1 MEPPQVCFLF
11 DDQRAAAHV
20 AASVLFERPAR
31 RITAFRG
38 GDVTEALEQ
47 VDVERARG
55 RHVCGYMAYEAG
67 AFASPPREAPASD
80 GATLADFY
88 SFDERVSMTSAAV
101 AEWLSRECGA
111 ASRAVVHGL
120 SWTETRDTYRS
131 KIAAIQS
138 HIERGDT
145 YQVNFT
151 FKCKFGLEGTA
162 LALYRQLRER
172 QRVEYGA
179 YVRLGDR
186 EILSFSP
193 ELFVRRQG
201 ALLTL
206 KPMKGTAPRG
216 ESKEEDDRI
225 AAHLKVDAKTLS
237 ENVMIVDLVRSDLG
251 RVAQI
256 GSVHVEDLFDVETFE
271 TVHQMVSTVHGT
283 VDDDLTLLDVM
294 SAVFP
299 CGSVTGAPKRRTME
313 IIDGLES
320 EPRGVYT
327 GALGRVEPGGD
338 FSFSVPIRTLV
349 VRGGRGEMGVGSG
362 IVHES
367 EPDAELDECFLKARF
382 LTRSNE
388 TLRLIETLR
397 YDAARREL
405 VDIDAHLRRM
415 EASAAAFNFA
425 FDRARVLDAL
435 GSALGKNAPHPGSGR
450 IHGEGGGW
458 RGDSKVRVLLS
469 IDGDVE
475 VSVEPIAS
483 LETPF
488 GSKPLLTLSPEVI
501 DSASCFRRHKTTAR
515 ELYDSAYA
523 TCVDAG
529 GYDVL
534 FLNERGELAEA
545 SRHNIFVEKGGVFLT
560 PPVEAG
566 ALPGIERQRVLDDP
580 RFKASEA
587 TLSMADVCAADRIW
601 LSNAVR
607 GLVEVVLAP
616 DAAALWPSS
625 NP

>member
-1 MEPPQVCFLF
+1 MEAPQACFLF
-11 DDQRAAAHV
+11 DDQRAAPDV

-31 RITAFRG
+31 RITAFCSA
-38 GDVTEALEQ
+38 DVTSALEQ

-67 AFASPPREAPASD
+67 AFASRPRAARTAH
-80 GATLADFY
+80 GAALADFY
-88 SFDERVSMTSAAV
+88 SFDQGISMTSAAV
-101 AEWLSRECGA
+101 AEWLARECSP
-111 ASRAVVHGL
+111 ASRPAVHSV
-120 SWTETRDTYRS
+120 SWTETRETYRS
-131 KIAAIQS
+131 KIATIHS

-151 FKCKFGLEGTA
+151 FKCKFELEGSA
-162 LALYRQLRER
+162 LALYRQLRAR
-172 QRVEYGA
+172 QRVEHGA
-179 YVRLGDR
+179 YVRLDNQ

-216 ESKEEDDRI
+216 NSKEEDDRI
-225 AAHLKVDAKTLS
+225 AAQLRADPKTLS
-237 ENVMIVDLVRSDLG
+237 ENVMIVDLIRSDLG

-256 GSVHVEDLFDVETFE
+256 GSVHVEDLFDIETFE
-271 TVHQMVSTVHGT
+271 TVHQMVSTVRGT
-283 VDDDLTLLDVM
+283 VADDLSLLDVM
-294 SAVFP
+294 TSVFP

-338 FSFSVPIRTLV
+338 FSFSVPIRTLI
-349 VRGGRGEMGVGSG
+349 VRGGHGEMGVGSG

-367 EPDAELDECFLKARF
+367 DPNAELDECFLKARF

-397 YDAARREL
+397 YDAALREL
-405 VDIDAHLRRM
+405 VDLDAHLRRM
-415 EASAAAFNFA
+415 EGSAATFGFA
-425 FDRARVLDAL
+425 FDRACILDPIERAL
-435 GSALGKNAPHPGSGR
+435 RMHAPIGVSA
-450 IHGEGGGW
+450 
-458 RGDSKVRVLLS
+458 SKVRIVLS

-488 GSKPLLTLSPEVI
+488 GSKPLLTLSPDAI

-515 ELYDSAYA
+515 ELYDAAHA
-523 TCVDAG
+523 TCVSAG
-529 GYDVL
+529 AYDVL

-545 SRHNIFVEKGGVFLT
+545 SRHNVFIETAGALRT

-566 ALPGIERQRVLDDP
+566 ALPGIARQRVLDDP
-580 RFKASEA
+580 HLKASEA
-587 TLSMADVCAADRIW
+587 TMSMADVFAADRIW

-616 DAAALWPSS
+616 DVAR